1 MVPFCGTE
9 LRPQMEI
16 NGFMTPYCSESA
28 AETTDTAR
36 LLHFS
41 SAFPAGEQHNSY
53 MTGWCSVPECTKAPR
68 CYSGPCLQE
77 PSKNW
82 EKAGYGRIKSKWIH
96 AKLNSINEL

>member
-1 MVPFCGTE
+1 MVPFFGTE

-28 AETTDTAR
+28 AETTDTAG

-53 MTGWCSVPECTKAPR
+53 MTGWWSVPECTKA
-68 CYSGPCLQE
+68 SGVIQGHVCRNPL
-77 PSKNW
+77 
-82 EKAGYGRIKSKWIH
+82 KAVRR
-96 AKLNSINEL
+96 